1 MIPGYEVSETLRHG
15 DGQTLV
21 RAQRCTD
28 RQQVL
33 LKISSREPASS
44 ADLADLAR
52 EASLLDGLEVMGV
65 PRCVD
70 LVRQPTRVALVL
82 TDPGGLPLSRW
93 LESGPL
99 GVEASLRIA
108 LGLSAILVEL
118 HRREIVHRH
127 LQPGSI
133 LTQADDWQP
142 MLVDL
147 HLASRSSSEAAVP
160 VPLDRLREGLAYIS
174 PEQTGRLNR
183 TADYRADLYS
193 LGVILYE
200 LLTGC
205 LPHRSSDAL
214 ELIHCHIARVP
225 RSPSEVDSAIPLP
238 ISELVMRLLAKAPDE
253 RYQCAAGVRADL
265 QHCLDEWRSRQQVAP
280 FELAQQ
286 DVSDRFL
293 IPQRLYGRQA
303 EAATLLAAFQR
314 ACEGQ
319 SSLLLAEGHSGV
331 GKTSLILELG
341 RPIVRERGY
350 FLSGKFDQVV
360 PSVPFGALLQ
370 AFRGLVRQLL
380 CESPERLRDWR
391 ARILEVLGP
400 NAAVLSEV
408 LPELTWIIGK
418 QAAPI
423 SLGPTES
430 LNRFHLVLETFL
442 ATLAR
447 PEHPVVL
454 FLDDLQWADAATLSV
469 LGLLLTSPDIHCLL
483 LIGAYRENEIHAG
496 HPLPKTLSDIRAAGG
511 NVQALRV
518 GLLALGDVTE
528 LVADAL
534 HTDHSDAQP
543 LARLV
548 LAKTNGNPLFATQ
561 FLRTLKD
568 EGWIDFDYSERRW
581 RYRLSEIES
590 AVMTDNVVDLMTRK
604 LARLSERTQRAL
616 TLAACIGNSFD
627 AETLGVVSNQSPA
640 HALRDLDEAIRQG
653 LIVAASSSHELR
665 ASENACTE
673 ASYAFSHDRVQQLA
687 YSLIPSE
694 QRAVVH
700 LQVGR
705 LLWRQA
711 EADRTD
717 DRLFDV
723 THHLNVG
730 SALLNDAGER
740 LALARL
746 NWKAGLKAK
755 SATAHAAALAYFQ
768 AGAALL
774 TAESWHTE
782 YQLVFELAI
791 EAAEAQYRCGHF
803 EEAKR
808 QLDRLLG
815 RAQTNLDRAR
825 VYNIEMIQHEN
836 LSRYADALNVARQS
850 MRLFGVEFLDAVE
863 TRDAALQ
870 VELETIEE
878 LLAGREIASLIDLPV
893 MSDVET
899 RMVMNILT
907 DIWSPA
913 YILGDATLA
922 RLISAT
928 MVRLSLVHG
937 NLEESA
943 YGYVTHAI
951 SVGPVRG
958 DHRSAYEF
966 GRLALAVNERF
977 ADSRRRAKIHQQ
989 FHAHV
994 NLWRQPFATCLPY
1007 AREACRSGLES
1018 GDFVY
1023 ASYGAATETWP
1034 ALACTRDL
1042 AEFVRDYTPN
1052 LALTRRLKVTAFSD
1066 ALLLMLNWARALRG
1080 QTEAPLSLSA
1090 AGLDEREYV
1099 ETYRDNPFF
1108 SLFHQVAR
1116 LQVSYLLGAEEQA
1129 LAAAERAHELRQHLA
1144 GTIWPVWVDFW
1155 GGLALA
1161 QSHASFEHEAWQTRR
1176 ARLASAHASLV
1187 LLAENCP
1194 ENFRCLA
1201 LLLGAEVDRI
1211 DGREANSLT
1220 ACEHAVRYARDTGQ
1234 LQYEALGLELS
1245 GRLCLRQAKAQPGA
1259 ATERAASFLSQARQ
1273 AYHRWGASAKVRAL
1287 DQRYHQLWAN
1297 QGHEPYPRSRPL
1309 PLPLPPPGAAGAL
1322 LAPEPQATDANAL
1335 DLFSVMKA
1343 AQAIARE
1350 TELEA
1355 LLVTLMRLVIE
1366 NAGAERG
1373 SLVIEQHGE
1382 LFVQAKGSVDGAEV
1396 QVHDGLP
1403 LRRARDLA
1411 ESVVHYVCRTHEP
1424 VVTNDARSD
1433 ERWAADPHVRSCA
1446 VRSLMCLPVLQPVAA
1461 QHSTGNTLSAALYL
1475 ENNLVSAAFT
1485 PDRILVCQ
1493 MLASHAAIALSN
1505 ARSFGAMRE
1514 EVLLRRHAE
1523 QTLRSVTEGTAAV
1536 TGSDF
1541 FASLVRHLSAALEVP
1556 YALVTKCDPS
1566 NAVHAQTLAF
1576 WKRELLAENFSYEL
1590 AHTPFAAIIEGAAC
1604 HYPAQVQRFFPR
1616 DELLVELGV
1625 ESFLGL
1631 PLLDARGQV
1640 IGHLAALDTRPMPAP
1655 PRGLSLLQ
1663 IFAARAGAELER
1675 QRSEEHRLRALQ
1687 EVERL
1692 RQRLEAEN
1700 VYLQEEIRADHN
1712 FEEIV
1717 GNGPAL
1723 LEALGLVARVAPTD
1737 STVLIQG
1744 ETGTGKELI
1753 ARAIHGRSKRRDR
1766 PLVKVNCGAISSG
1779 LVESELF
1786 GHVRGAFTGA
1796 TERRLGRFELA
1807 HGGTLFL
1814 DEVGELT
1821 LDTQV
1826 KLLRVLQEGEFEPV
1840 GSNKTLHVDVR
1851 IIAATNRKLD
1861 RAVSEGRFRSDL
1873 FYRLNVLPIE
1883 VPPLRDR
1890 RSDIPLLAQFFLR
1903 RFARQFGKAI
1913 EELSPAS
1920 MTQLLAYDW
1929 PGNIRELQNV
1939 MERAVVLSS
1948 GKLLQLDRDLRPVAA
1963 TAATSDAPAPSRAG
1977 SSVLAATTSAS
1988 GPLPPAAASLASSVA
2003 KPGTASDALEEVQ
2016 RRHILAVLERTRGVV
2031 EGPNGAAQLLGLHPN
2046 TLRSRL
2052 KRLGLR

>member
-1 MIPGYEVSETLRHG
+1 MIPGYEVSETLRRSE
-15 DGQTLV
+15 GQILM
-21 RAQRCTD
+21 RAQRRAD
-28 RQQVL
+28 GQSVL
-33 LKISSREPASS
+33 IKVSSREPASS
-44 ADLADLAR
+44 ADLDDFTR
-52 EASLLDGLEVMGV
+52 EASLLEGLDVRGV
-65 PRCVD
+65 PRFLD
-70 LVRQPTRVALVL
+70 LLQQPTRAALVL
-82 TDPGGLPLSRW
+82 TDSGGLPLSRW
-93 LESGPL
+93 LESGSP
-99 GVEASLRIA
+99 GIEASLRIA
-108 LGLSAILVEL
+108 LGLSTILVEL
-118 HRREIVHRH
+118 HRSEIVHRH

-133 LTQADDWQP
+133 LAQADDWEP
-142 MLVDL
+142 ALVDL

-160 VPLDRLREGLAYIS
+160 VPLDRLRGGLAYIS
-174 PEQTGRLNR
+174 PEQTGRMNR
-183 TADYRADLYS
+183 SADYRADLYS

-200 LLTGC
+200 LLTGS
-205 LPHRSSDAL
+205 LPHSSSDAL
-214 ELIHCHIARVP
+214 ELIHCHIARIP

-238 ISELVMRLLAKAPDE
+238 LSEVVLRLLAKAPEE
-253 RYQCAAGVRADL
+253 RYQCAAGVRTDL
-265 QHCLDEWRSRQQVAP
+265 KHCLEEWGRRRDVAP
-280 FELAQQ
+280 FVLAQQ

-293 IPQRLYGRQA
+293 IPQRLYGRKP
-303 EAATLLAAFQR
+303 EVATLLAAFQR
-314 ACEGQ
+314 ACEGR
-319 SSLLLAEGHSGV
+319 SFLLLAEGYSGV
-331 GKTSLILELG
+331 GKTSLILDLG

-380 CESPERLRDWR
+380 GESPERVHDWR
-391 ARILEVLGP
+391 ASILEVLGP
-400 NAAVLSEV
+400 NSAVLSEV

-418 QAAPI
+418 QATPV

-430 LNRFHLVLETFL
+430 LNRFRLVLEMFL
-442 ATLAR
+442 AAIAR

-469 LGLLLTSPDIHCLL
+469 LGPLLTSPDISCLL
-483 LIGAYRENEIHAG
+483 LIGAYRANEVHTG
-496 HPLPKTLSDIRAAGG
+496 HPLLEALGDIRAAGG
-511 NVQALRV
+511 EVQQLRV
-518 GLLALGDVTE
+518 GPLALRDVTE
-528 LVADAL
+528 LVADVL
-534 HTDHSDAQP
+534 HTGHSDAEP

-568 EGWIDFDYSERRW
+568 EGWIDFDYSRRRW

-590 AVMTDNVVDLMTRK
+590 LVMTDNVVDLMTRK
-604 LARLSERTQRAL
+604 LARLSEKTQRAL

-627 AETLGVVSNQSPA
+627 GETLGVVSNQSPA
-640 HALRDLDEAIRQG
+640 RALRDLDEAIEEG

-665 ASENACTE
+665 ASETGRTE
-673 ASYAFSHDRVQQLA
+673 VDYVFSHDRVQQLA
-687 YSLIPSE
+687 YSLIPKE
-694 QRAVVH
+694 QRELVH

-705 LLWRQA
+705 LLWGQA
-711 EADRTD
+711 DAERTD
-717 DRLFDV
+717 DKLFEI

-730 SALLNDAGER
+730 SALLSASGER
-740 LALARL
+740 QALARL
-746 NWKAGLKAK
+746 NWKAGVKAK
-755 SATAHAAALAYFQ
+755 SATAHEAALAYFQ
-768 AGAALL
+768 AGVALL
-774 TAESWHTE
+774 AEESWHTDYE
-782 YQLVFELAI
+782 LAFELEL

-803 EEAKR
+803 EQAKR
-808 QLDRLLG
+808 QLDSLLG
-815 RAQTNLDRAR
+815 RAQTNLERAR
-825 VYNIEMIQHEN
+825 VYNIEMIQYEN

-850 MRLFGVEFLDAVE
+850 MRLFGMAFLDSVD
-863 TRDAALQ
+863 TRDAALE
-870 VELETIEE
+870 VELAAIEG
-878 LLAGREIASLIDLPV
+878 LLAGREIASLIGLPV
-893 MSDVET
+893 MSDPET

-951 SVGPVRG
+951 TVGPVRG
-958 DHRSAYEF
+958 DYRSAYEF

-1007 AREACRSGLES
+1007 AQEAHRSGLES

-1052 LALTRRLKVTAFSD
+1052 LALTRRLEVTAFSD
-1066 ALLLMLNWARALRG
+1066 ALALMLNWARALRA

-1090 AGLDEREYV
+1090 AGFDETDYV

-1116 LQVSYLLGAEEQA
+1116 LQISYLLGAEDQA
-1129 LAAAERAHELRQHLA
+1129 LAAAERAQELRHHLA

-1161 QSHASFEHEAWQTRR
+1161 QSHARCTPEAWLARR
-1176 ARLASAHASLV
+1176 ARLADAHASLA

-1194 ENFRCLA
+1194 ENFQCLA
-1201 LLLGAEVDRI
+1201 LLLGAEIDRL
-1211 DGREANSLT
+1211 DGHAARALT
-1220 ACEHAVRYARDTGQ
+1220 ACQRAVRYARDTGQ
-1234 LQYEALGLELS
+1234 LQHEALGLELC
-1245 GRLCLRQAKAQPGA
+1245 GRLCLRQADAGA
-1259 ATERAASFLSQARQ
+1259 GAETERAAGFLREARQ
-1273 AYHRWGASAKVRAL
+1273 AYHRWGAAAKVQAL
-1287 DQRYHQLWAN
+1287 DQTYRLLWESV
-1297 QGHEPYPRSRPL
+1297 GREPDLRSRP
-1309 PLPLPPPGAAGAL
+1309 PPLPPPPPGEAGAL
-1322 LAPEPQATDANAL
+1322 LAPEPPAAEVSAL
-1335 DLFSVMKA
+1335 DLVSVMKA

-1350 TELEA
+1350 TELES
-1355 LLVTLMRLVIE
+1355 LLRTLMRIVLE

-1373 SLVIEQHGE
+1373 SLVIERHGE
-1382 LFVQAKGSVDGAEV
+1382 LFVHAQGSVDGAEV

-1411 ESVVHYVCRTHEP
+1411 ESVVHYVCRTHES
-1424 VVTNDARSD
+1424 VVTSDARSD
-1433 ERWAADPHVRSCA
+1433 DRWTADPYVRACA
-1446 VRSLMCLPVLQPVAA
+1446 PRSLMCLPVQHPVAA
-1461 QHSTGNTLSAALYL
+1461 PDSTGNALSAALYL

-1505 ARSFGAMRE
+1505 ARLFGAMRE
-1514 EVLLRRHAE
+1514 EINLRRHAE

-1541 FASLVRHLSAALEVP
+1541 FAYLVRHLSTALEMP
-1556 YALVTKCDPS
+1556 YALVTKCERPD
-1566 NAVHAQTLAF
+1566 AVRAQTLAF
-1576 WKRELLAENFSYEL
+1576 WKRDLLAENFSYEL
-1590 AHTPFAAIIEGAAC
+1590 AHTPFAAVIEGDVC
-1604 HYPAQVQRFFPR
+1604 HYPEQVQRFFPR
-1616 DELLVELGV
+1616 DTMLVELGV

-1631 PLLDARGQV
+1631 PLRDARGQL

-1655 PRGLSLLQ
+1655 PRGLSLLS

-1675 QRSEEHRLRALQ
+1675 QRSEEERLRALQ

-1723 LEALGLVARVAPTD
+1723 VEALGLVARVAPTD

-1814 DEVGELT
+1814 DEVGELN

-1840 GSNKTLHVDVR
+1840 GSSKTLHVDVR
-1851 IIAATNRKLD
+1851 IIAATNRKLEA
-1861 RAVSEGRFRSDL
+1861 AVGEGRFRSDL

-1903 RFARQFGKAI
+1903 RFAKQFGKAT
-1913 EELSPAS
+1913 EELSPES
-1920 MTQLLAYDW
+1920 LTQLLAYDW
-1929 PGNIRELQNV
+1929 PGNI
-1939 MERAVVLSS
+1939 
-1948 GKLLQLDRDLRPVAA
+1948 
-1963 TAATSDAPAPSRAG
+1963 
-1977 SSVLAATTSAS
+1977 
-1988 GPLPPAAASLASSVA
+1988 
-2003 KPGTASDALEEVQ
+2003 
-2016 RRHILAVLERTRGVV
+2016 
-2031 EGPNGAAQLLGLHPN
+2031 
-2046 TLRSRL
+2046 
-2052 KRLGLR
+2052 

>member
-1 MIPGYEVSETLRHG
+1 MIPGYEVSETLRRSE
-15 DGQTLV
+15 GQILM
-21 RAQRCTD
+21 RAERRAD
-28 RQQVL
+28 RQSVL
-33 LKISSREPASS
+33 IKVCAREPPSS
-44 ADLADLAR
+44 ADLDDFTR
-52 EASLLDGLEVMGV
+52 EAGLLESVRVRGV
-65 PRCVD
+65 PRFLD
-70 LVRQPTRVALVL
+70 LVQQPARVALVL
-82 TDPGGLPLSRW
+82 TDSGGLPLSRW
-93 LESGPL
+93 LESGSM
-99 GVEASLRIA
+99 GIEASLRIG
-108 LGLSAILVEL
+108 LGLSSILVEL
-118 HRREIVHRH
+118 HQSEVVHRH
-127 LQPGSI
+127 LQPGSV
-133 LTQADDWQP
+133 LAQADDWEP
-142 MLVDL
+142 TLVDL

-160 VPLDRLREGLAYIS
+160 VSLDRLRGGLAYVS

-183 TADYRADLYS
+183 SADYRADLYS

-200 LLTGC
+200 LLTGSV
-205 LPHRSSDAL
+205 PHRASDAL
-214 ELIHCHIARVP
+214 ELIHCHIARIP
-225 RSPSEVDSAIPLP
+225 RSPSEANSAIPLP
-238 ISELVMRLLAKAPDE
+238 ISELVMRLLAKAPEE

-265 QHCLDEWRSRQQVAP
+265 KHCLDEWISQRDVAR
-280 FELAQQ
+280 FVLAQH

-293 IPQRLYGRQA
+293 IPQRLYGRRS
-303 EAATLLAAFQR
+303 EVAALSSAFQG
-314 ACEGQ
+314 ACDGQ
-319 SSLLLAEGHSGV
+319 SSLVLAEGYSGV
-331 GKTSLILELG
+331 GKTSLILDLG

-380 CESPERLRDWR
+380 GESRERLHSFRT
-391 ARILEVLGP
+391 RISQALGP

-418 QAAPI
+418 QAAPV

-430 LNRFHLVLETFL
+430 LNRFRLVLETFL

-469 LGLLLTSPDIHCLL
+469 LGPLLTSPDIRCLL
-483 LIGAYRENEIHAG
+483 LIGAYRENEAHAG
-496 HPLPKTLSDIRAAGG
+496 HPLQKTLGDIRAAGG
-511 NVQALRV
+511 HIHELRV
-518 GLLALGDVTE
+518 GSLTLADVTD
-528 LVADAL
+528 LVADVL
-534 HTDHSDAQP
+534 HTDRADAEP

-548 LAKTNGNPLFATQ
+548 LAKTNGNPLFVTQ

-568 EGWIDFDYSERRW
+568 EGSIDFDYSRRRW
-581 RYRLSEIES
+581 RYRLGEIES
-590 AVMTDNVVDLMTRK
+590 LVMSDDVVDLMTRK
-604 LARLSERTQRAL
+604 LARLSETTQRAL

-627 AETLGVVSNQSPA
+627 GETLGVASNQSSSL
-640 HALRDLDEAIRQG
+640 ALRDLDEAIEEG
-653 LIVAASSSHELR
+653 LIVAATSSHELS
-665 ASENACTE
+665 ASENGRAE
-673 ASYAFSHDRVQQLA
+673 VSYAFSHDRVQQLA
-687 YSLIPSE
+687 YSLIPKE
-694 QRAVVH
+694 QRELVH
-700 LQVGR
+700 LRVGR
-705 LLWRQA
+705 LLWAQA
-711 EADRTD
+711 EAVRAD
-717 DRLFDV
+717 DQLFEIA
-723 THHLNVG
+723 HHLNVG
-730 SALLNDAGER
+730 SALLSDAGER
-740 LALARL
+740 RALARL

-755 SATAHAAALAYFQ
+755 SATAHEAALAYFQ

-774 TAESWHTE
+774 AHDSWRTDHE
-782 YQLVFELAI
+782 LAFELEI
-791 EAAEAQYRCGHF
+791 EAAEAHYRCGHF
-803 EEAKR
+803 EQAKR
-808 QLDRLLG
+808 QLDDLLG

-825 VYNIEMIQHEN
+825 VYNIEMIQYEN
-836 LSRYADALNVARQS
+836 LSRYADALNVARRS
-850 MRLFGVEFLDAVE
+850 MRLFGMEFLDSVDARE
-863 TRDAALQ
+863 AAL
-870 VELETIEE
+870 ELELDTIEG
-878 LLAGREIASLIDLPV
+878 LLAGREIASLIGLPV
-893 MSDVET
+893 MSHPET

-913 YILGDATLA
+913 YILGDAPLA

-928 MVRLSLVHG
+928 MVRLSLTHG

-951 SVGPVRG
+951 TVGPVRG
-958 DHRSAYEF
+958 DYRSAYEF

-994 NLWRQPFATCLPY
+994 NLWRRPFATCLPY
-1007 AREACRSGLES
+1007 AREARRSGLES

-1034 ALACTRDL
+1034 ALACTQDL
-1042 AEFVRDYTPN
+1042 AAFVRDYTPN
-1052 LALTRRLKVTAFSD
+1052 LALTRRLEVTAFSD
-1066 ALLLMLNWARALRG
+1066 ALALMLNWARALQG

-1090 AGLDEREYV
+1090 AGLDETEYV
-1099 ETYRDNPFF
+1099 ETHRDNPFF

-1116 LQVSYLLGAEEQA
+1116 LHVSYLLGAEDQA
-1129 LAAAERAHELRQHLA
+1129 LAAAERAHELRHHLA

-1161 QSHASFEHEAWQTRR
+1161 QSHARFTPEAWQDRR
-1176 ARLASAHASLV
+1176 VRLVAAHASLAR
-1187 LLAENCP
+1187 LAENCP
-1194 ENFRCLA
+1194 ENFQCMA
-1201 LLLGAEVDRI
+1201 LLLGAEIDRI
-1211 DGREANSLT
+1211 DGHDSRALL
-1220 ACEHAVRYARDTGQ
+1220 ACERAVRYARDTGQ
-1234 LQYEALGLELS
+1234 LQQEALGLELC
-1245 GRLCLRQAKAQPGA
+1245 GRLCLRHADGGPEAP
-1259 ATERAASFLSQARQ
+1259 RAVAFLSEARQ
-1273 AYHRWGASAKVRAL
+1273 AYHRWGAAAKVQAL
-1287 DQRYHQLWAN
+1287 DHAYRLLWGNVHGAPAPRYRPA
-1297 QGHEPYPRSRPL
+1297 PL
-1309 PLPLPPPGAAGAL
+1309 PLPEPGGAGAL
-1322 LAPEPQATDANAL
+1322 LAPEPRAAEASAL
-1335 DLFSVMKA
+1335 DLSSVMKA

-1350 TELEA
+1350 TELPS
-1355 LLVTLMRLVIE
+1355 LLCTLMRIVIE

-1382 LFVQAKGSVDGAEV
+1382 LFVHATGSIDRAEV

-1403 LRRARDLA
+1403 LCRARDLA
-1411 ESVVHYVCRTHEP
+1411 ESVVHYVCRTREA
-1424 VVTNDARSD
+1424 VVTSDARND
-1433 ERWAADPHVRSCA
+1433 ERWATDPHVRACA
-1446 VRSLMCLPVLQPVAA
+1446 PRSLMCLPVLQPAA
-1461 QHSTGNTLSAALYL
+1461 APDAAGITLSAALYL

-1485 PDRILVCQ
+1485 PGRILVCQ

-1505 ARSFGAMRE
+1505 ARLFGAMRE
-1514 EVLLRRHAE
+1514 EISLRRHAE

-1541 FASLVRHLSAALEVP
+1541 FASLVRHLSTALEVP
-1556 YALVTKCDPS
+1556 YALVTKCEGPD
-1566 NAVHAQTLAF
+1566 AVRAQTLAF
-1576 WKRELLAENFSYEL
+1576 WKRDLLAESFSHEL
-1590 AHTPFAAIIEGAAC
+1590 AHTPFAAGIEGDVC
-1604 HYPAQVQRFFPR
+1604 HYPEQVQRFFPH
-1616 DELLVELGV
+1616 DKLLTELGV

-1631 PLLDARGQV
+1631 PLRDARGQV

-1655 PRGLSLLQ
+1655 PRGLSLLS

-1675 QRSEEHRLRALQ
+1675 QRSEEERLCALR

-1700 VYLQEEIRADHN
+1700 VYLQEEIRADHH
-1712 FEEIV
+1712 FEQIV
-1717 GNGPAL
+1717 GNGSAL
-1723 LEALGLVARVAPTD
+1723 VEVLELVARVAPTD

-1744 ETGTGKELI
+1744 ETGTGKELV

-1814 DEVGELT
+1814 DEVGELS

-1840 GSNKTLHVDVR
+1840 GSNKTVRVDVR
-1851 IIAATNRKLD
+1851 IIAATNRKLEA
-1861 RAVSEGRFRSDL
+1861 AVSEGRFRADL

-1903 RFARQFGKAI
+1903 RFAKQFGKAT
-1913 EELSPAS
+1913 EELSPES
-1920 MTQLLAYDW
+1920 LTQLVAYDW

-1939 MERAVVLSS
+1939 VERAVVLSS
-1948 GKLLQLDRDLRPVAA
+1948 GKLLRIDRDLRPVAA
-1963 TAATSDAPAPSRAG
+1963 APNDAPASSRTL
-1977 SSVLAATTSAS
+1977 SSIVA
-1988 GPLPPAAASLASSVA
+1988 PAASLPAPLAEAVA
-2003 KPGTASDALEEVQ
+2003 LPPPGVAAGPGSASDALEEVQ
-2016 RRHILAVLERTRGVV
+2016 RRHILAVLERTRGTV

-2052 KRLGLR
+2052 KKLGIR